1 MVEKNPVYHSC
12 VLLVNDIRK
21 SKHFYNTIL
30 GQEIEMDFGRN
41 VVFKGGLSIW
51 KKDYAFNLIFQEKAI
66 DTPVEGNNFEV
77 YFETE
82 DIYNLYQRLVKKVK
96 VIHSIIEHPWGQ
108 RAFRVRDP
116 DDHIVEFAETME
128 SVVKSLNM
136 QGLGLEEIAKK
147 SMMPLEFIKIA
158 LMKK

>member
-41 VVFKGGLSIW
+41 VVFKGGFSIW

-82 DIYNLYQRLVKKVK
+82 DIYDLYQRLVKKVK

-108 RAFRVRDP
+108 RAFRVWDP

-128 SVVKSLNM
+128 SVVKSLNIKVWV
-136 QGLGLEEIAKK
+136 LKK
-147 SMMPLEFIKIA
+147 SLKNP
-158 LMKK
+158 